1 MAEKYEPAYL
11 YAKLGKTTYML
22 QQVERIFAI
31 SKMFYMYSYFFLIFC
46 KAAVPLA
53 ASELARQVAS
63 VFNSDV
69 FVYEM
74 CVCYFTIQ
82 QKIIIYEVSIM
93 HVTAVV

>member
-1 MAEKYEPAYL
+1 M
-11 YAKLGKTTYML
+11 
-22 QQVERIFAI
+22 
-31 SKMFYMYSYFFLIFC
+31 
-46 KAAVPLA
+46 A

-74 CVCYFTIQ
+74 CVCVTFTTQ

-93 HVTAVV
+93 HVTAVL